1 MTVRRLAARTAAL
14 QRTQLSVQALTR
26 LASVTVFLLASWWD
40 TAHLP
45 LVALQGALFALPY
58 ALMEALVGRPLAAGL
73 VPDDWDLRRW
83 ARSVAMVTALPVGVV
98 GYLSA
103 TVALPQTGVADRL
116 LMVTPVLLQLPI
128 EALFWATMRS
138 GSPLRANLVPQLT
151 AVGTVVGAVA
161 FVAVGLR
168 VDVAAVPAQVAVLA
182 WALLSMPPTRGDQV
196 RPGIRPALS
205 VGSVYCFAAVVD
217 LSYSIALPSV
227 AGAVAGQATVVVL
240 RAMDLAF
247 GPFHVLLSAST
258 REDVVAGRRSR
269 RWTAIR
275 GLTVAALLAVSAV
288 MVLGGT
294 RVRELLATDLAAVGV
309 TVVALYCA
317 YKALL
322 MVSTWLSTRHMIW
335 AAPRRYLVS
344 AVGSRVVAFA
354 VLAVAVVQA
363 TRPGDLVL
371 LLVVGEV
378 LVVIW
383 FLGRM
388 RPGRPADDTA
398 AVVPSSGEAVR
409 L

>member
-1 MTVRRLAARTAAL
+1 MSAL

-26 LASVTVFLLASWWD
+26 LASVSVFLLASWRD

-45 LVALQGALFALPY
+45 LVALQGALFALPF

-73 VPDDWDLRRW
+73 VPGNWDLGRW
-83 ARSVAMVTALPVGVV
+83 ARSVATACVLPVGVV

-116 LMVTPVLLQLPI
+116 LMITPVLLQLPI
-128 EALFWATMRS
+128 EALFWATTRS
-138 GSPLRANLVPQLT
+138 GSLRRANLLPQLT
-151 AVGTVVGAVA
+151 AVGTVIGAVA

-168 VDVAAVPAQVAVLA
+168 VDVAAVPTQVGVLA
-182 WALLSMPPTRGDQV
+182 WAVLRLPPARRDQV
-196 RPGIRPALS
+196 SPGLRPGLS
-205 VGSVYCFAAVVD
+205 VGSVYCFATVID

-258 REDVVAGRRSR
+258 REDVVAGRRSP
-269 RWTAIR
+269 RWTAVR
-275 GLTVAALLAVSAV
+275 GLTVAALLAVSAA
-288 MVLGGT
+288 MVLGGA
-294 RVRELLATDLAAVGV
+294 RVRGLLAADLAAVGV

-322 MVSTWLSTRHMIW
+322 MVSTWLSIRHMIR
-335 AAPRRYLVS
+335 AVPRRYLVS

-354 VLAVAVVQA
+354 VLAVVVVQA
-363 TRPGDLVL
+363 SRPGDLVL

-378 LVVIW
+378 LVVVW
-383 FLGRM
+383 FLARM
-388 RPGRPADDTA
+388 RSGGRADDTV
-398 AVVPSSGEAVR
+398 AVVPGGGEAVR